1 MSMTQALEQLSLL
14 HSRSYETKAYRDGEN
29 LKIVGSVKDVKPP
42 GTYIDDDPEPL
53 EIHHMQIVLS
63 VEVATLTITGAVVE
77 FRTHPNES
85 CPSIVE
91 HYGNLVGLHVTR
103 GFNRKIREL
112 FGGPRAC
119 THTTALLQAM
129 APVVIQ
135 SLWSLRMH
143 KARGA
148 GQDPFE
154 RDRNEPAGHEVN
166 LNTCHVWVEDGE
178 MIRKIR
184 AGEQL
189 EAPVWI
195 KRRFAELGRDPNE
208 WLSPAI

>member
-1 MSMTQALEQLSLL
+1 MAMTQALEQLPLL

-29 LKIVGSVKDVKPP
+29 LKIVGSVQDVKPP
-42 GTYIDDDPEPL
+42 GAYIDDDPEPL

-63 VEVATLTITGAVVE
+63 VEVATLTITDAVVE
-77 FRTHPNES
+77 FRTYPNES

-91 HYGNLVGLHVTR
+91 HYENLVGLHVTR

-148 GQDPFE
+148 GQDPFAQE
-154 RDRNEPAGHEVN
+154 DNEPGGPEVN
-166 LNTCHVWVEDGE
+166 LNTCHVWAEDSE
-178 MIRKIR
+178 MIRKLR